1 MHIIACLY
9 VLCYYL
15 FINVCKIVSAL
26 LPAIGKRCL
35 GGRVGRVVAE
45 KVDEKLGGVV
55 GSMKRKFLYY
65 KLLGN
70 YLLLQCRND
79 YKNVTHTHT
88 HTRWKAKLTLGQFLG
103 LGSTSF
109 YCGGPHKYKHPL
121 KYMCDI
127 SLF

>member
-1 MHIIACLY
+1 M
-9 VLCYYL
+9 
-15 FINVCKIVSAL
+15 SAL

-88 HTRWKAKLTLGQFLG
+88 HEVEGKTD
-103 LGSTSF
+103 LGSVSRTRVNFILLWRAS
-109 YCGGPHKYKHPL
+109 
-121 KYMCDI
+121 
-127 SLF
+127 